1 MWAESN
7 NYFYRGRLVA
17 KTKGGSLYTAPEIHI
32 IEDPEPNGTPL
43 KFVDVPAMVEKNK
56 DILEKLVQETIKKVY
71 NTYIEYQDKV
81 DIFHVSYSGGKDSE
95 VTFDI
100 VQRALPHNAFVVLFG
115 DTGMEFPDSYDS
127 IENVKKIC
135 NETGINFYIAKSDFK
150 PIDSWKKFGAPSSA
164 LRWCCGVHKT
174 APQLLK
180 LREITG
186 KCDLKEMAFVGVRS
200 SESVKRSE
208 YDYISFGTKHSGQFS
223 FNPILEW
230 NSAEVYLYIYSQ
242 DLFLHDSQWRYALE
256 LFKLKNSWL
265 DIIDDKFGS
274 HKTLEH
280 IISSYDSL
288 TEDDQW
294 LYFIALKLCGSK
306 NNNYLNMVLS
316 KVFRTKEFMQQLCRY
331 ILNIDVDDKNYWQL
345 YNERKVILNQISGCK
360 NELCNYCDLVF
371 GKNIDTIYYLTDVTQ
386 KECETIFKY
395 LDQYGEKI
403 ERKKLIDILSK
414 VYPALYEYMQPY
426 QFKNTLLNEYFQ
438 EYKFQKVINKLLPS
452 FVEIVEQQAK
462 KRDYNSIL
470 SPRSSVIEKLDK
482 KNSQLYFIDAM
493 GVEYLGFILSECVKM
508 NLDVHIT
515 VCRSELP
522 SVTSRN
528 KEFLNAFNDS
538 NYPIISIKDID
549 DIKHHGKDNYDYY
562 KHSKLPIHLIKE
574 LEIIQKVLKKINAD
588 LTSQNKLEK
597 VFIISDHGASRLAVL
612 YDNEN
617 IWEMSEK
624 GEHSGRCCLKSD
636 VDRQPDYATDADDFW
651 SLANYDRFKGGRKSN
666 VEVHGGATLEEIC
679 VPVIELTRRSE
690 SAEIYLMPTNSID
703 IDDTK
708 IPEIEVSFRK
718 KAALKIYSTTPIS
731 NIVVNNNSYEVIE
744 IGNKY
749 YSIEMYDIKKAGTY
763 NADIYSGDNKIAS
776 KQFIVKKEGQHEKK
790 LL

>member
-1 MWAESN
+1 MDIKSCIKKIDRYLSKTDGQPLIIDVQNTSDLSAIVMHYKVGNNNIICASNYCNTDELPHVDAIFNKISNEDNPVFLTELSSFLKLSGENELRKIIKVLLSMSIKGHVVIITYQCKKFLSYNDPRIDRRIAIVDGEKKETPKIILTSSKALLPQKAIFYDGIQNFASIVENSN
-7 NYFYRGRLVA
+7 NIEVYIISSKHKENFPNALYRLS
-17 KTKGGSLYTAPEIHI
+17 SLDKAYEA
-32 IEDPEPNGTPL
+32 
-43 KFVDVPAMVEKNK
+43 
-56 DILEKLVQETIKKVY
+56 IL
-71 NTYIEYQDKV
+71 
-81 DIFHVSYSGGKDSE
+81 HKDSM
-95 VTFDI
+95 T
-100 VQRALPHNAFVVLFG
+100 
-115 DTGMEFPDSYDS
+115 S
-127 IENVKKIC
+127 
-135 NETGINFYIAKSDFK
+135 
-150 PIDSWKKFGAPSSA
+150 
-164 LRWCCGVHKT
+164 
-174 APQLLK
+174 QL
-180 LREITG
+180 
-186 KCDLKEMAFVGVRS
+186 
-200 SESVKRSE
+200 SEKM
-208 YDYISFGTKHSGQFS
+208 GT
-223 FNPILEW
+223 
-230 NSAEVYLYIYSQ
+230 
-242 DLFLHDSQWRYALE
+242 DSQWRYALE

>member
-1 MWAESN
+1 MDIKSCIKKIDRYLSKTDGQPLIIDVQNTSDLSAIVMHYKVGDNNIICASDYCNTDELPHVDAIFNKISNEDNPVFLTELSSFLKLSGENELRKIIKVFLSMSTKGHVVIITYQCKKFLSYNDPRIDRRIAIVDGEKKETPKIILTNSKALLPQKAIFYDGIQNFASIVENSN
-7 NYFYRGRLVA
+7 NNEVYIISSKHKKNFPNTLYRLS
-17 KTKGGSLYTAPEIHI
+17 SLDKAYEA
-32 IEDPEPNGTPL
+32 
-43 KFVDVPAMVEKNK
+43 
-56 DILEKLVQETIKKVY
+56 IL
-71 NTYIEYQDKV
+71 
-81 DIFHVSYSGGKDSE
+81 HKDSM
-95 VTFDI
+95 T
-100 VQRALPHNAFVVLFG
+100 
-115 DTGMEFPDSYDS
+115 S
-127 IENVKKIC
+127 
-135 NETGINFYIAKSDFK
+135 
-150 PIDSWKKFGAPSSA
+150 
-164 LRWCCGVHKT
+164 
-174 APQLLK
+174 QL
-180 LREITG
+180 
-186 KCDLKEMAFVGVRS
+186 
-200 SESVKRSE
+200 SEKM
-208 YDYISFGTKHSGQFS
+208 GTD
-223 FNPILEW
+223 
-230 NSAEVYLYIYSQ
+230 A
-242 DLFLHDSQWRYALE
+242 QWRYALD

-280 IISSYDSL
+280 IIPSYDSL

-316 KVFRTKEFMQQLCRY
+316 KVFSTKEFTQQLCRY

-493 GVEYLGFILSECVKM
+493 GVEYLGFILSECANM

-528 KEFLNAFNDS
+528 KEFLNAFSDS
-538 NYPIISIKDID
+538 SYPIISIKDID

-574 LEIIQKVLKKINAD
+574 LEIIQKVLKKINTD

-636 VDRQPDYATDADDFW
+636 VDRQPDCATDADDFW